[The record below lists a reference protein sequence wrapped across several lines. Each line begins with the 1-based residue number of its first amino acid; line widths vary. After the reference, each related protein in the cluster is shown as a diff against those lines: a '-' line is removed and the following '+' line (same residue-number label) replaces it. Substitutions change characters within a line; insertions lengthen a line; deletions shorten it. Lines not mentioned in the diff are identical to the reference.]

1 MIKRILV
8 FTLSIFLL
16 FAISYTSHSYFITEP
31 MAFELWHV
39 YLYHA
44 CAALIVYICVEG
56 VASIL
61 PNQAGYAY
69 LALMLLKIG
78 IFVFVFKNSV
88 LENDTLTRV
97 ERIALVVPLFLF
109 LIAEAIGLA
118 KLLNNQK
125 LAD

>member
-1 MIKRILV
+1 MIKRILI

-16 FAISYTSHSYFITEP
+16 FAISYTAHSYFIKQA

-44 CAALIVYICVEG
+44 IAALVVYISIEG
-56 VASIL
+56 VASMV

-78 IFVFVFKNSV
+78 IFVFIFKNSV
-88 LENDTLTRV
+88 LENDALTKV
-97 ERIALVVPLFLF
+97 ERLALVLPLFLF
-109 LIAEAIGLA
+109 LIAEAVA
-118 KLLNNQK
+118 VARLLNNQR
-125 LAD
+125 